1 MPRDLWRFD
10 VDLAKVADLTVP
22 GELAKR
28 GLRSL
33 SPSRRQWS
41 RTQPIGEQAW
51 RQGFPAVLAPSAARA
66 EGLVLVVFRTE
77 PGPIAGV
84 KPIKP
89 AKRVS
94 DLPALPVG
102 LRT

>member
-10 VDLAKVADLTVP
+10 VDLGKVADLTAP

-51 RQGFPAVLAPSAARA
+51 RQGFAGVLAPSAARA
-66 EGLVLVVFRTE
+66 DGRVLVIFRTE

-94 DLPALPVG
+94 DLPALPTG